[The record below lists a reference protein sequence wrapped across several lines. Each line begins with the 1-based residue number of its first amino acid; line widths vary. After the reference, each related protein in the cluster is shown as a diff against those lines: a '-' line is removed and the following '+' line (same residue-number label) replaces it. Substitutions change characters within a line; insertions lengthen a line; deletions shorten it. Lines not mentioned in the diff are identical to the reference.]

1 MDVFKDFK
9 KWSDENGGHIEILAP
24 AGKTTAINK
33 FKPSASE
40 DKIKELSDYFS
51 APLPPDYIR
60 FLQLCDGASLFAD
73 PEYGGENFL
82 YSVQDV
88 IHYNEASDS
97 KIVVAN
103 ILDDRVLIDLDR
115 WRSQDEHYL
124 LLCES
129 LYSKEHT
136 GRFYSNFE
144 TWLERFIIS
153 QGSKFWYW
161 QTERS
166 FEEK

>member
-1 MDVFKDFK
+1 MNVFKDFK
-9 KWSDENGGHIEILAP
+9 DWSDQNEGHIEIFAP
-24 AGKTTAINK
+24 VGKTTAINK

-51 APLPPDYIR
+51 NPLPPDYIS
-60 FLQLCDGASLFAD
+60 FLRLCNGASLFED
-73 PEYGGENFL
+73 PEYGGENIL
-82 YSVQDV
+82 YSAQDV
-88 IHYNEASDS
+88 IHYNDALDS
-97 KIVVAN
+97 IISIAN
-103 ILDDRVLIDLDR
+103 ILDDRILIDLER
-115 WRSQDEHYL
+115 WKSNDDQYL

-129 LYSKEHT
+129 SNSVEYA

-161 QTERS
+161 KTDRV
-166 FEEK
+166 

>member
-1 MDVFKDFK
+1 MNTFKAFK
-9 KWSDENGGHIEILAP
+9 EWSDQNDGHIEILVP
-24 AGKTTAINK
+24 TGKTAAINK

-51 APLPPDYIR
+51 TPLPPDYIS
-60 FLQLCDGASLFAD
+60 FLRLCNGASLFED

-82 YSVQDV
+82 FSAQDV
-88 IHYNEASDS
+88 IHYNEASHS

-103 ILDDRVLIDLDR
+103 ILDDRILIDLES
-115 WRSQDEHYL
+115 WRNQDQDYL
-124 LLCES
+124 LLSES
-129 LYSKEHT
+129 LYSVEHI
-136 GRFYSNFE
+136 GSFYSNFE

-161 QTERS
+161 KTDRT
-166 FEEK
+166 